1 MTHLAWEYGLE
12 WQHTKEWNEK
22 KDENWLKW
30 VTLTR
35 AASERTVGDGSTY
48 AVNFRRMFEIFDEI
62 LALTVKNAL
71 RRGHHNIS
79 KQQNVTENKI
89 LFFNI
94 IHPTLSGE
102 EISMEQA

>member
-1 MTHLAWEYGLE
+1 MTSSEIDDSSRLRIRVRVTT
-12 WQHTKEWNEK
+12 QKRMKRK

-48 AVNFRRMFEIFDEI
+48 AVYFRRIFEIFDEI

-79 KQQNVTENKI
+79 KQQNVTKI
-89 LFFNI
+89 
-94 IHPTLSGE
+94 
-102 EISMEQA
+102 